1 MAFPVDWKKP
11 VIGHEPI
18 LSSGISSSAAVFP
31 YILGSDV
38 LVFLLMYLLSVL
50 QSTAKQCSSTTFW
63 VGLYRHRKGKG
74 HGAALLQKATS
85 LHHQKPATNGWL
97 SLGVSLQHSLKKIK
111 GGVGVEIYHFS
122 LLKSFRWV
130 CPTSCVYLHPL
141 PNGMHVRPQKQ
152 STSGIFPAS
161 AVVFYTSH
169 LGVWGLFP
177 LLYWALHCVSPC
189 QHYQLTQHLS
199 QNLSTWCKHRV
210 ISLWCTRGVNILQA
224 HPCE

>member
-18 LSSGISSSAAVFP
+18 LSSGISSSAAIFP
-31 YILGSDV
+31 YISGSDV

-50 QSTAKQCSSTTFW
+50 QSISPVPPFELGYTGTE
-63 VGLYRHRKGKG
+63 KGRGMELHCCKRPP
-74 HGAALLQKATS
+74 

-97 SLGVSLQHSLKKIK
+97 SLGVTLQHSLKKIK

-169 LGVWGLFP
+169 LGV
-177 LLYWALHCVSPC
+177 
-189 QHYQLTQHLS
+189 
-199 QNLSTWCKHRV
+199 
-210 ISLWCTRGVNILQA
+210 
-224 HPCE
+224 